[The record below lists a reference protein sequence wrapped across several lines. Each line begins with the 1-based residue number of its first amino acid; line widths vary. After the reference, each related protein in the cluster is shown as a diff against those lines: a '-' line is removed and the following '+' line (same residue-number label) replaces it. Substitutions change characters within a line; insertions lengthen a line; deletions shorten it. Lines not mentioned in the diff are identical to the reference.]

1 MTELSEYS
9 TTWKIILEPK
19 PGNVVICK
27 VDALTKANF
36 TLEQGM
42 NDQSGSRGIVLLF
55 L

>member
-1 MTELSEYS
+1 M
-9 TTWKIILEPK
+9 LEPK
-19 PGNVVICK
+19 PGNVGVCQ
-27 VDALTKANF
+27 VDALTKSNF